1 MANLCSQVEHMSDF
15 RKLEVW
21 QKAHELMLRV
31 NDVAAEIRGAE
42 FLSLKS
48 QIIRSAMSIPAN
60 IVEGRAQSSDK
71 QFSRFVGYA
80 IGSSSELEYHLLAA
94 QDIGVL
100 DERKTEPLIKREH
113 PSPKDAHRAT
123 KETDWTHQQN
133 RSGMNRNCW

>member
-1 MANLCSQVEHMSDF
+1 MSDF

-48 QIIRSAMSIPAN
+48 QIIRAAMSIPAN
-60 IVEGRAQSSDK
+60 IVEGRAQPSDK

-100 DERKTEPLIKREH
+100 DERKTEPLIKRDIQVRKMLIGLRKKLTGRTIKSEGNE
-113 PSPKDAHRAT
+113 P
-123 KETDWTHQQN
+123 
-133 RSGMNRNCW
+133 